1 MLLELIGYSYHIF
14 FGTAPVDGFETSS
27 QQNEP
32 KPHKNFK
39 TVMVYSASPPQQ
51 SAISKLVS
59 K

>member
-14 FGTAPVDGFETSS
+14 FGTAPADGFETSS

-39 TVMVYSASPPQQ
+39 TVMLWCIVLLLLSSQQ
-51 SAISKLVS
+51 
-59 K
+59 